1 MGMSTHVA
9 GVRPPDERWQRMKAV
24 YDACHAAGTTVPAE
38 VVEFFDWD
46 EPDPAGVVVNLDQ
59 HTSVREWSDDT
70 RAGYE
75 VVLGQLPP
83 EVTVLRFYNSW

>member
-9 GVRPPDERWQRMKAV
+9 AVRPPDERWQAMKAV
-24 YDACHAAGTTVPAE
+24 WDSCRAAGVEPPHE
-38 VVEFFDWD
+38 VYAFFDD
-46 EPDPAGVVVNLDQ
+46 EDPDPAGVVINLDQ

>member
-1 MGMSTHVA
+1 MSTHVA
-9 GVRPPDERWQRMKAV
+9 GVRPPDERWQRMKAA
-24 YDACHAAGTTVPAE
+24 YEACRAAGLTVPPE
-38 VVEFFDWD
+38 VTEFFDWD